1 MGKLKDWILPKE
13 FDFFSLMKDQSM
25 ETLKIVEELGKFY
38 VANTSQNPEYIYDLI
53 SKAKKNRSA
62 NLKDLNATF
71 ITPVDKEAISRV
83 YAQLY
88 WVALSIKHLIVEIDT
103 YEIYDLSEYKNIF
116 DLLKQEMQLLGDGFD
131 GLRNKN
137 YEAALKI
144 RDKVI
149 HQDNELIKQYAIH
162 LAELF
167 KGNNN
172 QHILMHREI
181 LSQLKE
187 VSKRIHICANL
198 LEDIVFKLN

>member
-25 ETLKIVEELGKFY
+25 ETLKIVDELGKFY
-38 VANTSQNPEYIYDLI
+38 VANTSQNPENIYDLI
-53 SKAKKNRSA
+53 SNAKKNRSA

-144 RDKVI
+144 RDKII
-149 HQDNELIKQYAIH
+149 HQDNELIKRYAIH

-167 KGNNN
+167 KGNNH

>member
-167 KGNNN
+167 KGNNH

>member
-1 MGKLKDWILPKE
+1 MSKLKDWILPKE
-13 FDFFSLMKDQSM
+13 MDFFSLMKEQSL
-25 ETLKIVEELGKFY
+25 ETLKIVDELGKFY
-38 VANTSQNPEYIYDLI
+38 VESATKNPEYIFDLI
-53 SKAKKNRSA
+53 TEAKKNRST

-103 YEIYDLSEYKNIF
+103 YEIYDLSEYKNLF

-137 YEAALKI
+137 YDAALKI
-144 RDKVI
+144 SDQVI

-162 LAELF
+162 LAQLF
-167 KGNNN
+167 KG
-172 QHILMHREI
+172 QEHHHILMHREI